1 MVSSLT
7 SWHDGCEI
15 GEQLETMT
23 MSTIHHRYPGYQNR
37 KPRAD
42 RFTIILLVI
51 VVVAAFMA
59 LTFGDASG
67 GSML

>member
-1 MVSSLT
+1 
-7 SWHDGCEI
+7 
-15 GEQLETMT
+15 
-23 MSTIHHRYPGYQNR
+23 MSIIRHRYPGYQKS

-42 RFTIILLVI
+42 RFTVFLLVI

-67 GSML
+67 ATML

>member
-1 MVSSLT
+1 VT

-15 GEQLETMT
+15 GEQLETT
-23 MSTIHHRYPGYQNR
+23 IMSTIHHRYPGYQNR

-42 RFTIILLVI
+42 RVTVFLLVV
-51 VVVAAFMA
+51 VVVAAFVA

-67 GSML
+67 ASML